1 MAYKY
6 FTQKLLSSST
16 IDLSAVFPEKQ
27 EIARESNNVSYSLAD
42 IAMYLKDRT
51 ENFTKVESQYIDID
65 SAISQ
70 IISKY
75 YISKGEKN
83 PFIVDVD
90 DEALKGFESKT
101 PREAAIVEDG
111 QLKGKGAPKSAPD
124 VKPKPKEEV
133 KAEIQQSEE
142 ERLAAKIRDEFN
154 SVIEIFSFYDSNEQE
169 DLISGYEGEMNGL
182 ELLLEYDDDNDAKLR
197 LAILR
202 DEFIPELKRLKI

>member
-6 FTQKLLSSST
+6 FTQKLLSAST
-16 IDLSAVFPEKQ
+16 IDLSTVFPEKQ

-124 VKPKPKEEV
+124 VKPKKEEV

>member
-6 FTQKLLSSST
+6 FTQKLLSAST
-16 IDLSAVFPEKQ
+16 IDLSTVFPEKQ

-42 IAMYLKDRT
+42 IAMNLKDRT

-124 VKPKPKEEV
+124 VKPKKEEV

>member
-6 FTQKLLSSST
+6 FTQKLLSAST
-16 IDLSAVFPEKQ
+16 IDLAAVFPEKQ

-111 QLKGKGAPKSAPD
+111 KIKGKGAPKAAPD
-124 VKPKPKEEV
+124 KKVKSVETTPAPSV
-133 KAEIQQSEE
+133 DASV
-142 ERLAAKIRDEFN
+142 KIREELD
-154 SVIEIFSFYDSNEQE
+154 SVKDVFSLYDSKEQDE
-169 DLISGYEGEMNGL
+169 LINDYEIEMAAL
-182 ELLLEYDDDNDAKLR
+182 ELLDDDEEAQLR

>member
-90 DEALKGFESKT
+90 DDALKGFESKT

-111 QLKGKGAPKSAPD
+111 KIKGKGAPKSAPD
-124 VKPKPKEEV
+124 KKPAAKSETAAPKEEV
-133 KAEIQQSEE
+133 DGS
-142 ERLAAKIRDEFN
+142 KIREEFD
-154 SVIEIFSFYDSNEQE
+154 SVKDVFSLYDSKEQE
-169 DLISGYEGEMNGL
+169 DLINDYEIEMSAL
-182 ELLLEYDDDNDAKLR
+182 ELLDDDEEAQLR
-197 LAILR
+197 FAILR